1 VQTHAQRSCQPRQ
14 SVKPTAHRPH
24 AGLRAPTR
32 DGGGLWRLRYV
43 DIDRPDLGA
52 TLTLLLDGSEPVGPN
67 AGLNNPDNITID
79 GAGNLLIQE
88 DPGQNVQEA
97 RIVAYR
103 IADGALG
110 VVAQFD
116 PARFSRDAAIAN
128 TPEFLTMDEE
138 SSGIVPVGGP
148 FGRNTFLFDA
158 QVHTTK
164 NLPPGTGPGT
174 AEEYVENGQLMLLN
188 VTDWLGVYGT
198 PGPH

>member
-1 VQTHAQRSCQPRQ
+1 VDDRDPVGVDGVEQAQGAAAVLP
-14 SVKPTAHRPH
+14 V
-24 AGLRAPTR
+24 G
-32 DGGGLWRLRYV
+32 RY
-43 DIDRPDLGA
+43 R
-52 TLTLLLDGSEPVGPN
+52 VGPN
-67 AGLNNPDNITID
+67 AGLNNPDNISID
-79 GAGNLLIQE
+79 QAGNLLIQE

-116 PARFSRDAAIAN
+116 LARFSRDAAIAN

-138 SSGIVPVGGP
+138 SSGIFPVGGP

-158 QVHTTK
+158 QVHTTE

-174 AEEYVENGQLMLLN
+174 TEEYVE
-188 VTDWLGVYGT
+188 TASYCVYGT